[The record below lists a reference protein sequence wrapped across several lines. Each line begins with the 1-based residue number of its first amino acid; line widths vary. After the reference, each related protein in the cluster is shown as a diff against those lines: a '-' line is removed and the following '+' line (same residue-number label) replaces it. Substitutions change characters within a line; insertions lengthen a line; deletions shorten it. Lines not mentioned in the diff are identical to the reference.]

1 METQNIYSTSGVA
14 NVFAPYFQ
22 QMKGYLVEKMNQL
35 IATIDFFLFGDH
47 KTQPLVSRDVQD
59 LTSAPDA
66 EFIPIAFQK
75 LEFYPSQRL
84 DFSPVEAVPY
94 PGDRGDAERAKRQD
108 ADKGKNQFL
117 ECDGYTKRADFS
129 PELGFLNDTDD
140 SGADFSN
147 HLDFLNNTQSI
158 QETLFPILGKDA
170 STITYSDAATFTHSI
185 NRPPLEPYAPFTETV
200 AIAKERFEV
209 EQDFNTNREA
219 IQAALAP
226 FKSKP
231 SDEITLDDALQFIQA
246 ADEHFSEETPIETLQ
261 LPLQN
266 KIQKAKEAMVSGRG
280 EHFLVVREFIAHEK
294 EIKPVLAHFLN
305 KNAEEITYPDVH
317 ILLSFLAP
325 NEPIKHD
332 PETPLLKRVQGAI
345 KQVSSNMYTLD
356 AYYQKHR

>member
-14 NVFAPYFQ
+14 NALAPYFQ
-22 QMKGYLVEKMNQL
+22 QMKDYFVEKMNQL
-35 IATIDFFLFGDH
+35 IATLDFVLFGDQNP
-47 KTQPLVSRDVQD
+47 QPLVSRDVQD
-59 LTSAPDA
+59 LTSASDA
-66 EFIPIAFQK
+66 EFIPIALQK
-75 LEFYPSQRL
+75 LKFCQSQRL

-117 ECDGYTKRADFS
+117 ECDGYTKRSDFS
-129 PELGFLNDTDD
+129 PELGFLNDTYD

-147 HLDFLNNTQSI
+147 HLDFLNNTHSI
-158 QETLFPILGKDA
+158 QKTLFPILGKDA
-170 STITYSDAATFTHSI
+170 STITYSDATTFTHSI
-185 NRPPLEPYAPFTETV
+185 NRPPLKSHAPFTETV

-209 EQDFNTNREA
+209 EQDFSTNREA

-231 SDEITLDDALQFIQA
+231 SNEITLDDALQFIQVT
-246 ADEHFSEETPIETLQ
+246 DEYFSGETPIETLQ
-261 LPLQN
+261 LPLLS
-266 KIQKAKEAMVSGRG
+266 KIQKAKEAMVEKKG
-280 EHFLVVREFIAHEK
+280 EHFLVVREFTAHKK

-317 ILLSFLAP
+317 NILSFLAP

-332 PETPLLKRVQGAI
+332 PETPLLKRVQDAI
-345 KQVSSNMYTLD
+345 TQVSSNMFTLD
-356 AYYQKHR
+356 AYYQKHH